1 MTGRTIKYIK
11 LYEDSPFRK
20 IKKSDKSDISDY
32 KNIQKISNSIRS
44 KSLLSND
51 SCLCKIIYGFYKHIN
66 SCYSTS
72 VNPRYAHSDDSDL
85 FHIGNRTIDLDAI
98 GKLYFINSVYRS
110 YDSYEDCLQSI
121 IDTVKIRVSDNK
133 LSIILPCRIGSY
145 NSQLF
150 ILNPNIENNIT
161 VKDIY
166 VNEFIYVI
174 LNGYKDNKLISYYNR
189 LTNGRIN
196 AKMFAELHN
205 LLNDY
210 NITDIDV
217 KYAPISINFDYFTL
231 NLIDIQSLDEAYE
244 SFFSIFVNGHAPL
257 SSLTYIRLLNSFI
270 QSNDYIELKKI
281 YAWCGLESP
290 YPYEIFSIL
299 VSDEKQLK
307 QLNKIGNKNID
318 GIINIVKIP
327 IGLCKNIRFYN
338 YTNLSDL
345 THIDVKSSFILQTLN
360 PRKCSIKNDILKS
373 MYLINNALSFELN
386 LDARNAKQPTNYEIL
401 KLVYHT
407 YLINANDYKR
417 IDKYDKISNSKNVQ
431 MNVDNDEYSNFIT
444 KVVLKH
450 SYNNSYDNIAVCD
463 CSLIGS

>member
-1 MTGRTIKYIK
+1 MMGRTIKYIK

-66 SCYSTS
+66 SCYSNS
-72 VNPRYAHSDDSDL
+72 VNTGYAYSVGPDL

-98 GKLYFINSVYRS
+98 GKLYFLNSVYRS

-133 LSIILPCRIGSY
+133 LSIILPCEIGSY
-145 NSQLF
+145 RSQMF

-196 AKMFAELHN
+196 AEMFTELHN

-217 KYAPISINFDYFTL
+217 KYAPISINFAYLTL

-257 SSLTYIRLLNSFI
+257 SSLTYITLLNSFI

-281 YAWCGLESP
+281 YAWCGLEV
-290 YPYEIFSIL
+290 PYEIISIL
-299 VSDEKQLK
+299 VSDEKQL
-307 QLNKIGNKNID
+307 NKIVDKKMGSMI
-318 GIINIVKIP
+318 KIP
-327 IGLCKNIRFYN
+327 NGLCKNIRFYN

-345 THIDVKSSFILQTLN
+345 THIDAKRSFILQTLN

-401 KLVYHT
+401 KIVYYK

-431 MNVDNDEYSNFIT
+431 MNVDNDEYSKFIT

-450 SYNNSYDNIAVCD
+450 SYNTDNNIAVCD